1 MMERAVGAPRGGE
14 IADGTIADLIPLF
27 VGRTVLVLGD
37 VMLDRYVSGEVS
49 RISPEA
55 PIPVLR
61 VTATRASLGGAA
73 NVAHNVAALG
83 ARAILIGVIGADDAG
98 AEIERLVAKAGDGV
112 DARLFASPHRPT
124 TVKTR
129 FTTGGAHQLLRVD
142 DETADPIDDE
152 SAAEVRRRFARALT
166 ESDVVVLSD
175 YAKGVLSDRVL
186 RGVINLARR
195 ARRSVI
201 ADPKRASFKAYRN
214 ITVLTPNAQ
223 EVAQATGIEAV
234 DDDGAERAARAALY
248 AAACDAVLV
257 TRSENGLT
265 LVRRGMPTLHLPARV
280 QKVSDVSGAGD
291 TLVAALA
298 AAFACDPDLAKATRL
313 ANIAAGI
320 SVSRPGTA
328 VVSGRDLAE
337 ELHRRTVIAGD
348 EKVMATEAA
357 LQCIAEWRRRGLR
370 IGITNGCFDLIHP
383 GHVHLLT
390 QARAACDRLVVALN
404 TDASVRRL
412 KGPERPIQSETAR
425 ATVMSSL
432 ASVDLV
438 VLFAEDT
445 PLSLIGLIRPDVL
458 VKGADY
464 RPDQVVGADIVR
476 RNGGKVLLVD
486 LLPGQ
491 GTSATIARV
500 REGARASG

>member
-1 MMERAVGAPRGGE
+1 MMEQAVGAPRGGE
-14 IADGTIADLIPLF
+14 IADSVIADLIPLL

-61 VTATRASLGGAA
+61 VIAARASLGGAA
-73 NVAHNVAALG
+73 NVAQNVAALG
-83 ARAILIGVIGADDAG
+83 ARAILLGVIGTDDAG
-98 AEIERLVAKAGDGV
+98 AEIERLVAAAGESV
-112 DARLFASPHRPT
+112 DARLCAIPQRRT

-129 FTTGGAHQLLRVD
+129 FTTRSMHQLLRVD
-142 DETADPIDDE
+142 DETVDPLDDE
-152 SAAEVRRRFARALT
+152 SAAVLRRRFARALP

-175 YAKGVLSDRVL
+175 YAKGVLCDRLL
-186 RGVINLARR
+186 RGVVNLSRR
-195 ARRSVI
+195 ARRPVI

-214 ITVLTPNAQ
+214 VTVLTPNAQ
-223 EVAQATGIEAV
+223 EVARATGVEAA
-234 DDDGAERAARAALY
+234 DEDGAERAARIALD
-248 AAACDAVLV
+248 AAACDAVIV
-257 TRSENGLT
+257 TRSENGLA
-265 LVRRGMPTLHLPARV
+265 LVRRGMPALHLPARV
-280 QKVSDVSGAGD
+280 QEVSDVSGAGD
-291 TLVAALA
+291 TFVAALA
-298 AAFACDPDLAKATRL
+298 AALAGDRDLVKATRL

-337 ELHRRTVIAGD
+337 ELRRRNVIASD
-348 EKVMATEAA
+348 EKIMDAEGA
-357 LQCIAEWRRRGLR
+357 LRHIAEWRRRGLR
-370 IGITNGCFDLIHP
+370 IGFANGCFDLIHP
-383 GHVHLLT
+383 GHVHLLA

-404 TDASVRRL
+404 TDHSVRRL
-412 KGPERPIQSETAR
+412 KGPERPIQSEAAR

-438 VLFAEDT
+438 VLFAEET
-445 PLSLIGLIRPDVL
+445 PLSLIEAIRPDVL

-464 RPDQVVGADIVR
+464 RPEQVVGADIVR

-486 LLPGQ
+486 LLPSQ
-491 GTSATIARV
+491 GTTATIARV
-500 REGARASG
+500 RERTRAAG

>member
-1 MMERAVGAPRGGE
+1 MMEQAVGAPRGGE
-14 IADGTIADLIPLF
+14 IADSVIADLIPLL

-61 VTATRASLGGAA
+61 VIAARASLGGAA
-73 NVAHNVAALG
+73 NVAQNVAALG
-83 ARAILIGVIGADDAG
+83 ARAILLGVIGTDDAG
-98 AEIERLVAKAGDGV
+98 AEIERLVAGAGESV
-112 DARLFASPHRPT
+112 DARLCAIPQRQT

-129 FTTGGAHQLLRVD
+129 FTTRSMHQLLRVD
-142 DETADPIDDE
+142 DETVDPLDDE
-152 SAAEVRRRFARALT
+152 SAAELRRRFARALP

-175 YAKGVLSDRVL
+175 YAKGVLCDRLL
-186 RGVINLARR
+186 RGVVNLSRR
-195 ARRSVI
+195 ARRPVI

-214 ITVLTPNAQ
+214 VTVLTPNAQ
-223 EVAQATGIEAV
+223 EVARATGVEAA
-234 DDDGAERAARAALY
+234 DEDGAERAARIALD
-248 AAACDAVLV
+248 AAACDAVIV
-257 TRSENGLT
+257 TRSENGLA
-265 LVRRGMPTLHLPARV
+265 LVRRGMPALHLPARV
-280 QKVSDVSGAGD
+280 QEVSDVSGAGD
-291 TLVAALA
+291 TFVAALA
-298 AAFACDPDLAKATRL
+298 AALAGDRDLVKATRL

-337 ELHRRTVIAGD
+337 ELRRRNVIASD
-348 EKVMATEAA
+348 EKIMDAEGA
-357 LQCIAEWRRRGLR
+357 LRHIAEWRRRGLR
-370 IGITNGCFDLIHP
+370 IGFSNGCFDLIHP
-383 GHVHLLT
+383 GHVHLLA

-404 TDASVRRL
+404 TDHSVRRL
-412 KGPERPIQSETAR
+412 KGPERPIQSEAAR

-438 VLFAEDT
+438 VLFAEET
-445 PLSLIGLIRPDVL
+445 PLSLIEAIRPDVL

-464 RPDQVVGADIVR
+464 RPEQVVGADIVR

-486 LLPGQ
+486 LLPSQ
-491 GTSATIARV
+491 GTTATIARV
-500 REGARASG
+500 RERTRAAG